1 MSATLI
7 RRILCELE
15 ELVECKWDEVR
26 ECRAMGSDDGAFY
39 TLKRIRDLK
48 SVIRAT
54 RKELFK
60 TVEFK
65 EVTHGT

>member
-1 MSATLI
+1 
-7 RRILCELE
+7 
-15 ELVECKWDEVR
+15 
-26 ECRAMGSDDGAFY
+26 MGSDDGAFY

>member
-15 ELVECKWDEVR
+15 EVAEWQWREVNDCR
-26 ECRAMGSDDGAFY
+26 ELGLKEDGLQ
-39 TLKRIRDLK
+39 TLKHLRDLK

-60 TVEFK
+60 SVEWK
-65 EVTHGT
+65 EV